1 MVLAREVLNRLK
13 GLFAGK
19 PCSYN
24 LVSDT
29 NFAYDTDL

>member
-1 MVLAREVLNRLK
+1 MNGIQLA

-24 LVSDT
+24 FVSISGFVD
-29 NFAYDTDL
+29 DSEL